1 MFRLL
6 FIMSNC
12 YSDRFIFEYYHHLES
27 DTYQLRITNMST
39 KKSYITLCKS
49 MEQLAYISDE
59 KAKYYQKKGYT
70 RPVEMMNFKMILN
83 YLKLD
88 VKKHLIKH

>member
-1 MFRLL
+1 MFHTL
-6 FIMSNC
+6 FIMSNY

-27 DTYQLRITNMST
+27 DSYHLKITNMFT
-39 KKSYITLCKS
+39 KKSYTILCKS
-49 MEQLAYISDE
+49 MEQLAHVSDK
-59 KAKYYQKKGYT
+59 KAEYYQKKGYT
-70 RPVEMMNFKMILN
+70 RPVEKMNYKMILN